1 MELFKILKS
10 YNEMGI
16 MQFKKKTK
24 LKKWKKIMIKSLIIT
39 LETYLIEN
47 NIKMIRDAPY
57 SSHYQG
63 IVERIH
69 VTIRKALL
77 CNF

>member
-24 LKKWKKIMIKSLIIT
+24 LKKWKKIT

>member
-1 MELFKILKS
+1 MLEIL
-10 YNEMGI
+10 
-16 MQFKKKTK
+16 
-24 LKKWKKIMIKSLIIT
+24 IT